1 MMIFIA
7 LISILYL
14 IIISLILNSIKRI
27 FTNFPLKSKPGIKI
41 SVVVAAK
48 NEENNLS
55 QLINSL
61 KNQTYPENLFEVII
75 VDDNST
81 DNTFEKGNELTSGL
95 NNFAIYKVEEK
106 KYPGKKGALQF
117 GIEKSNNPFILITD
131 ADCLPGKNW
140 IKAFS
145 GKFELDYDF
154 LFGPAPFIK
163 TSSFINKVSCF
174 ENLRASILTFS
185 AASFG
190 LPYSAAARSFGFS
203 RAAFEK
209 LSGYKNTTETLSG
222 DDDLLLREAVKNKLK
237 IGIAVE
243 DESLVYSSTVQNFSD
258 YLKQKARHTTT
269 SFHYLLIHK
278 ILLGVW
284 HLLNILML
292 LSPALMIFDSKFL
305 IIFLLKLAGDLN
317 VVLTTQRYFG
327 YRFNF
332 MEIIIQ
338 QVVYEFM
345 LVVNFI
351 NAMLKKTEWK

>member
-1 MMIFIA
+1 MTLILILSLLFLIVTA
-7 LISILYL
+7 LIQNAIKNLFNQPRTEFQPRYKFSI
-14 IIISLILNSIKRI
+14 I
-27 FTNFPLKSKPGIKI
+27 
-41 SVVVAAK
+41 VAAK

-61 KNQTYPENLFEVII
+61 KNQAYPENLFEVII
-75 VDDNST
+75 VNDNST

-95 NNFAIYKVEEK
+95 NNFAIYKVKEK

-140 IKAFS
+140 IKSFS
-145 GKFELDYDF
+145 NKFELEYDF
-154 LFGPAPFIK
+154 IFGPAPFIQAN
-163 TSSFINKVSCF
+163 SFINNISCF
-174 ENLRASILTFS
+174 ENLRASLLTLT
-185 AASFG
+185 AAKAGF
-190 LPYSAAARSFGFS
+190 PYSAAARNFGFRKS
-203 RAAFEK
+203 SFEE
-209 LSGYKNTTETLSG
+209 LGGYSNTVETLSG
-222 DDDLLLREAVKNKLK
+222 DDDLLLREAIKNKLK

-243 DESLVYSSTVQNFSD
+243 NESLVLSSTVESFNG

-332 MEIIIQ
+332 MEIFIQ
-338 QVVYEFM
+338 QVIYELM
-345 LVVNFI
+345 LIVNFF
-351 NAMLKKTEWK
+351 NAEFKKTEWK